1 MILFLISYISGVLTI
16 LAPCVLPVLP
26 VILGSSAVPP
36 RRDRAWRIIGAFAVS
51 IFVFT
56 LALKASTAL
65 IDIPPEFLKG
75 VSASILIGYGIVTLF
90 PTWWEYLMSKLPFQQ
105 RAETQLYHAQR
116 DDTYWSDIGVGAA
129 LGPVFTTCSP
139 TYSLIL
145 ATIFPVSLIHGIIY
159 LVAYIAGFCSILILI
174 SYFGITLIKRLRWL
188 ANPTG
193 MFRKVLGVTFICIGI
208 ILWMGIDKKI
218 QTVVLDAGFFDITKV
233 EERLLRTQQ
242 IESPPVQDG
251 INVDPN
257 APLMSTKRA
266 GSAPEIAGITQWLN
280 TAGKPVTLAEL
291 KGKVVIVDF
300 WTYSCINCQR
310 TLPYLKKWHQK
321 YAEKGLVILGIH
333 APEFAFEHK
342 IENVSKAVGELG
354 VTYPVG
360 LDNDFATWRAYE
372 NRYWPA
378 KYFIDKKGNIRH
390 EHFGE
395 GEYEESERIIQY
407 LLEEGT
413 SRSSNANDN
422 AQAISDIKING
433 QSKSNSNVQSMIESG
448 IRHELTPETYLGYQR
463 AERFVNASQLVKDAT
478 APYAMGTLAQLA
490 PHEWSLSGKWEV
502 GGEQIMSK
510 SNNSKLTLRF
520 SAREVYLVVDA
531 PVPVL
536 IGVHLNGGVQ
546 KSIPVSG
553 AKLYTIASLS
563 TYATGQLLELTVPTG
578 VSLHAF
584 TFGE

>member
-1 MILFLISYISGVLTI
+1 M
-16 LAPCVLPVLP
+16 
-26 VILGSSAVPP
+26 
-36 RRDRAWRIIGAFAVS
+36 
-51 IFVFT
+51 
-56 LALKASTAL
+56 
-65 IDIPPEFLKG
+65 
-75 VSASILIGYGIVTLF
+75 
-90 PTWWEYLMSKLPFQQ
+90 
-105 RAETQLYHAQR
+105 
-116 DDTYWSDIGVGAA
+116 
-129 LGPVFTTCSP
+129 
-139 TYSLIL
+139 
-145 ATIFPVSLIHGIIY
+145 
-159 LVAYIAGFCSILILI
+159 
-174 SYFGITLIKRLRWL
+174 
-188 ANPTG
+188 
-193 MFRKVLGVTFICIGI
+193 
-208 ILWMGIDKKI
+208 
-218 QTVVLDAGFFDITKV
+218 
-233 EERLLRTQQ
+233 
-242 IESPPVQDG
+242 
-251 INVDPN
+251 
-257 APLMSTKRA
+257 
-266 GSAPEIAGITQWLN
+266 
-280 TAGKPVTLAEL
+280 
-291 KGKVVIVDF
+291 DF

-413 SRSSNANDN
+413 SRSSNDKTQAMTNVQIND
-422 AQAISDIKING
+422 
-433 QSKSNSNVQSMIESG
+433 QSKSGADTQSSIARG
-448 IRHELTPETYLGYQR
+448 IRHELTPEKYLGYQR

-502 GGEQIMSK
+502 GGEQITSK
-510 SNNSKLTLRF
+510 SNNSKLKLRF

-553 AKLYTIASLS
+553 AKLYTIASLP
-563 TYATGQLLELTVPTG
+563 TYATSQLLELTVPTG